1 MKKILLFLC
10 ALVCSVA
17 MSAKTIYLNASMW
30 DKDGASFKENVSGKA
45 MTAVAGMGAY
55 YQVELDETQ
64 TTVHFQRI
72 GNNSVWN
79 EVAVQNIPVDK
90 NLFTITDWGAGTW
103 STYDPSVVIT
113 YIDITIRVKA
123 ATAPTIWWWNAGS
136 KCPNAENVEKEPGV
150 KYTWKDQPVMTAVEG
165 KTGWFEWIL
174 KDVNSETGVKF
185 KINSGDKEITAKE
198 STCYDASGSV
208 IDCDNDDPVVTYEYY
223 IAGNKA
229 LTGKNWVVD
238 GTGMNKVDGIYT
250 YTFSNVAANTQ
261 CELKVTDGTWDNQWG
276 YDQLSTVPAGVTK
289 GTGMGDNN
297 IIFTLA
303 EAGDVTVQFDAT
315 ETKITLIGTFNGG
328 DEPHDPVIAL
338 VGDMNKWNTTDCLFV
353 LSDDKATAT
362 ASVTLAAATTYGF
375 KILLDGKWY
384 SNDNSGEMTETN
396 CTNWL
401 FVEKDGYDTE
411 TKITTVKEGS
421 YKFTW
426 NVANKTLSVTYPGV
440 ETSISS
446 TEAEVV
452 TIKVIRDGQV
462 LIIRDGVV
470 YNMMGQGIR

>member
-45 MTAVAGMGAY
+45 MTAVADMGAY

-64 TTVHFQRI
+64 TKVHFQRI

-79 EVAVQNIPVDK
+79 EVAAQDIPADK

-150 KYTWKDQPVMTAVEG
+150 KYTWEDQPVMTAVEG

-174 KDVNSETGVKF
+174 KDVNSETGVTF
-185 KINSGDKEITAKE
+185 KLNSGEKEINAKE
-198 STCYDASGSV
+198 STCYNTSGGI
-208 IDCDNDDPVVTYEYY
+208 IDCNSDEPIGPIDPTEKVYVVTGGDVN
-223 IAGNKA
+223 IF
-229 LTGKNWVVD
+229 
-238 GTGMNKVDGIYT
+238 GTEWDVNSACVLEK
-250 YTFSNVAANTQ
+250 Q
-261 CELKVTDGTWDNQWG
+261 TDGSYAW
-276 YDQLSTVPAGVTK
+276 TK
-289 GTGMGDNN
+289 
-297 IIFTLA
+297 
-303 EAGDVTVQFDAT
+303 
-315 ETKITLIGTFNGG
+315 
-328 DEPHDPVIAL
+328 
-338 VGDMNKWNTTDCLFV
+338 TD
-353 LSDDKATAT
+353 
-362 ASVTLAAATTYGF
+362 VTLAAGSVAYKMLEKGTWDGWQLPAKGSKPDNASFTIDKSGTYDLTFTLSADLSTQNVVTKLKEEVEVLPVVRLMGS
-375 KILLDGKWY
+375 L
-384 SNDNSGEMTETN
+384 
-396 CTNWL
+396 TNWADGL
-401 FVEKDGYDTE
+401 VLTPSDDKLTASGVVSLVAMDYKMKIKVDGSWFGNNGTMTREYCKDWIFSTL
-411 TKITTVKEGS
+411 EGS
-421 YKFTW
+421 DATITADVAGDYTFTW
-426 NVANKTLSVTYPGV
+426 TYANKSLSVTYPMDGP
-440 ETSISS
+440 TSISS

-452 TIKVIRDGQV
+452 TTKVIRDGQV

-470 YNMMGQGIR
+470 YNMMGQAIR

>member
-1 MKKILLFLC
+1 
-10 ALVCSVA
+10 
-17 MSAKTIYLNASMW
+17 
-30 DKDGASFKENVSGKA
+30 
-45 MTAVAGMGAY
+45 MGAY

-64 TTVHFQRI
+64 TKVHFQRI

-79 EVAVQNIPVDK
+79 EVADQNIPADK

-150 KYTWKDQPVMTAVEG
+150 KYTWEDQPVMTAVEG

-229 LTGKNWVVD
+229 LTGKDWVVN
-238 GTGMNKVDGIYT
+238 GTGMNNVDGIYT

-261 CELKVTDGTWDNQWG
+261 CELKVTDGTWAEGKQWG

-303 EAGDVTVQFDAT
+303 EAGDVTVQFNA
-315 ETKITLIGTFNGG
+315 ETKQVTLIGTFNGG
-328 DEPHDPVIAL
+328 DEPATPKVQLA
-338 VGDMNKWNTTDCLFV
+338 GDFETTEWSTYDLTI
-353 LSDDKATAT
+353 SEDKLT
-362 ASVTLAAATTYGF
+362 ASVVLTLEKRETAENQYSF
-375 KILLDGKWY
+375 KMIVDGEWFGNEWY
-384 SNDNSGEMTETN
+384 MERNN
-396 CTNWL
+396 CTGWVL
-401 FVEKDGYDTE
+401 EKGKGNVNLRTDVAGNYT
-411 TKITTVKEGS
+411 
-421 YKFTW
+421 FTW
-426 NVANKTLSVTYPGV
+426 TYANNSLSVTYPMDGP
-440 ETSISS
+440 TSISS

-452 TIKVIRDGQV
+452 TAKVIRDGQV

-470 YNMMGQGIR
+470 YNMMGQAIR

>member
-45 MTAVAGMGAY
+45 MTAVADMGAY

-64 TTVHFQRI
+64 TKVHFQRI

-79 EVAVQNIPVDK
+79 EVAAQNIPADK

-136 KCPNAENVEKEPGV
+136 KCPNAENLEKEPGV

-198 STCYDASGSV
+198 STCYDATGNV
-208 IDCDNDDPVVTYEYY
+208 IACDNDDPVVTYDYY
-223 IAGNKA
+223 IAGNEA
-229 LTGKNWVVD
+229 LTGKNWVAD
-238 GTGMNKVDGIYT
+238 GTGMNKVDDIYT
-250 YTFSNVAANTQ
+250 YTFSNVVAGKECQ
-261 CELKVTDGTWDNQWG
+261 LKITDGTWNSTWG
-276 YDQLSTVPAGVTK
+276 FPDLTVIPSGVKTNK
-289 GTGMGDNN
+289 DNN
-297 IIFTLA
+297 IIFTLSA
-303 EAGDVTVQFDAT
+303 AGDVTVQFDAT
-315 ETKITLIGTFNGG
+315 EKKITLIGVSDTPAEDTYGIGSNLNSWTPTADPMTVADGVAKCTINLTSTEDFKFAVVKNGKWLKNVDGPITRENNTLALSEIDSWENCTLTPDKTGDYIFTFTIATN
-328 DEPHDPVIAL
+328 AL
-338 VGDMNKWNTTDCLFV
+338 V
-353 LSDDKATAT
+353 
-362 ASVTLAAATTYGF
+362 
-375 KILLDGKWY
+375 
-384 SNDNSGEMTETN
+384 
-396 CTNWL
+396 
-401 FVEKDGYDTE
+401 
-411 TKITTVKEGS
+411 
-421 YKFTW
+421 
-426 NVANKTLSVTYPGV
+426 VTYPMDGP
-440 ETSISS
+440 TSISS

-452 TIKVIRDGQV
+452 TAKVIRDGQV

-470 YNMMGQGIR
+470 YNMMGQAIR